1 MRIENQFS
9 TIAAPACGVSDAC
22 PVQFLPQIVNFVAA
36 AMEMKPS
43 VSNAAKMAIIYVW
56 VRVVLKFSNIE
67 KIDVWY
73 HMNYE
78 IRYHR

>member
-43 VSNAAKMAIIYVW
+43 VSNAAMKMAIINVW
-56 VRVVLKFSNIE
+56 VRVV
-67 KIDVWY
+67 
-73 HMNYE
+73 
-78 IRYHR
+78 